1 MQPEKTHDLKHI
13 LRAVREA
20 QGALTRALPINQAP
34 RYLAASIEEL
44 GQVAALVEKDLA
56 IVNQGV
62 REEFQKTAGVAVL
75 RGLLTI
81 LKQAGCPVVDENYDC
96 LLGQMLV
103 DLTFTEGG
111 HTLTVRVYETG
122 ELEYHNVDYHD
133 PEVFAAQLGILTAG
147 GPGRGDDS

>member
-1 MQPEKTHDLKHI
+1 MHPEKTHDLKHI
-13 LRAVREA
+13 LKAVREA
-20 QGALTRALPINQAP
+20 QGTLTRALAINQAP

-44 GQVAALVEKDLA
+44 SQVAALIEKDLA

-62 REEFQKTAGVAVL
+62 REEFQKTTGATVL

-81 LKQAGCPVVDENYDC
+81 LKQAGCPVTDEQYDC

-103 DLTFTEGG
+103 DLGFTEGE
-111 HTLTVRVYETG
+111 HTLSVRVYETG

-133 PEVFAAQLGILTAG
+133 PEVFAAQLGLLTAS
-147 GPGRGDDS
+147 GPGKHS